1 YKRFDS
7 LSKEFYAIDT
17 TRRVS
22 VRFVGLFDTVGSFYL
37 PGNENEGNYQLGLK
51 PNAAERV
58 FQICAQHE
66 YRKNFPLTSLGQG
79 HQEAIA
85 FADGIFCQEVFPG
98 SHTDVGGGYP
108 SKKQYSRTDL
118 PSRLNTPV
126 DSTYNRHL
134 IKQESFFEKYKGE
147 FQSIREA
154 NAGAAFV
161 QQKLVVEN
169 QTWQKE
175 TLEKDGIYGEV
186 KSVDG
191 QLLYYHFVPISNA
204 ISALAF
210 ERMKQQA
217 QRHGIIWRE
226 DLIQPPKDY
235 IDDVFIKKTWS
246 NMESEPLGKISKA
259 HWQSC
264 EDELLK
270 QYIHRPHDALINS
283 GYEGITD
290 TLVNALNVDSNQQ
303 PKRKVFNN
311 A

>member
-1 YKRFDS
+1 M
-7 LSKEFYAIDT
+7 DT

-191 QLLYYHFVPISNA
+191 QLLYYH
-204 ISALAF
+204 
-210 ERMKQQA
+210 
-217 QRHGIIWRE
+217 
-226 DLIQPPKDY
+226 
-235 IDDVFIKKTWS
+235 
-246 NMESEPLGKISKA
+246 
-259 HWQSC
+259 
-264 EDELLK
+264 
-270 QYIHRPHDALINS
+270 
-283 GYEGITD
+283 
-290 TLVNALNVDSNQQ
+290 
-303 PKRKVFNN
+303 
-311 A
+311 